1 MTLTMFSVLVS
12 SSLLAAYSPTT
23 FYASVTYLAGGALR
37 PILLFGTWKGWI
49 YEVNNPNAIIK
60 LIEKCYLARHEEDL
74 VGEEE
79 AYQMLQEIV
88 RSPELF
94 KAICGSCLKGPTDPI
109 LDKMTDEEKKK
120 LDHFRQLEARGFDV
134 EDLQEALLK
143 GKKFNSETN

>member
-1 MTLTMFSVLVS
+1 M
-12 SSLLAAYSPTT
+12 
-23 FYASVTYLAGGALR
+23 
-37 PILLFGTWKGWI
+37 
-49 YEVNNPNAIIK
+49 
-60 LIEKCYLARHEEDL
+60 
-74 VGEEE
+74 
-79 AYQMLQEIV
+79 